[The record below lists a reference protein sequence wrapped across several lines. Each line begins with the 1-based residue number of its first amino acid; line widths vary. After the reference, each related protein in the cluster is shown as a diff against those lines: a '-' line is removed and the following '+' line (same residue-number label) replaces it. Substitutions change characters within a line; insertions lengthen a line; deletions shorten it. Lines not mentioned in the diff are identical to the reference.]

1 MIFRIGAPAFGR
13 NGWSNVAIGILIAVG
28 FRLLIILRPKE
39 IISFIIGSHDPAFML
54 PSGWEVTTA
63 VLLAIVSFP
72 VSLVLTRFFM
82 KVNAKR
88 GIVGIDV
95 HKLNKPRIPEMCGA
109 SIPITLILLS
119 TAYVLIGGG
128 NGLMMLAFS
137 LVVGSAAVVGAL
149 DDRLKMRGIYKPLL
163 TLLCGLPIVALGLL
177 YPNQVYNPTLQ
188 VPIFGS
194 FHLPVIYPL
203 SIPVAI
209 SVTSNTTN
217 MLDPLNGTMAGGVSI
232 ISTALLI
239 GILLTDPAPG
249 SVFLFACLLFTAL
262 GFFYF
267 NRYPSRAFA
276 GNVGQLSVGAA
287 LGALA
292 ILSRS
297 EIASIVAMFPN
308 IQNSFFFLSK
318 IKRFTEHRAL
328 TAKPTRLLDDGRLAS
343 SSDPKA
349 PLTLVRTLLV
359 GRPAKESET
368 VSTIFG
374 LYLISAALALITMI
388 LIG

>member
-1 MIFRIGAPAFGR
+1 MVECRQRDSHRGR
-13 NGWSNVAIGILIAVG
+13 VPTTDNPS
-28 FRLLIILRPKE
+28 PEE
-39 IISFIIGSHDPAFML
+39 IISFIIGSDEPALML

-63 VLLAIVSFP
+63 ILLAIVSFP
-72 VSLVLTRFFM
+72 VSLVLTRSFM
-82 KVNAKR
+82 KINAEK

-95 HKLNKPRIPEMCGA
+95 HKLNKPKIPEMCGA

-119 TAYVLIGGG
+119 TAYVIIGGG
-128 NGLMMLAFS
+128 NGLVMLAFS

-163 TLLCGLPIVALGLL
+163 TLLCGMPIVALGLL

-194 FHLPVIYPL
+194 FHLPVIYLL

-217 MLDPLNGTMAGGVSI
+217 MLDPLNGTMAGGVAI
-232 ISTALLI
+232 ISAALLI
-239 GILLTDPAPG
+239 GVLITDPAPS
-249 SVFLFACLLFTAL
+249 SVFLYASLLFAAL

-359 GRPAKESET
+359 GRPAKESEI

-374 LYLISAALALITMI
+374 LYLISATLALITMI

>member
-1 MIFRIGAPAFGR
+1 
-13 NGWSNVAIGILIAVG
+13 
-28 FRLLIILRPKE
+28 
-39 IISFIIGSHDPAFML
+39 
-54 PSGWEVTTA
+54 
-63 VLLAIVSFP
+63 
-72 VSLVLTRFFM
+72 
-82 KVNAKR
+82 
-88 GIVGIDV
+88 
-95 HKLNKPRIPEMCGA
+95 
-109 SIPITLILLS
+109 
-119 TAYVLIGGG
+119 
-128 NGLMMLAFS
+128 MMLAFS
-137 LVVGSAAVVGAL
+137 LVVGSAALVGAL

-163 TLLCGLPIVALGLL
+163 TLLCGLPIVGLGLL

-188 VPIFGS
+188 VPIFGI
-194 FHLPVIYPL
+194 FRLPVIYPL
-203 SIPVAI
+203 SIPIAI

-217 MLDPLNGTMAGGVSI
+217 MLDPLNGTMAGGISI
-232 ISTALLI
+232 ISAALLI
-239 GILLTDPAPG
+239 GVLLTEPAPS
-249 SVFLFACLLFTAL
+249 SVFLYACLLFSAL

-292 ILSRS
+292 ILSRT

-318 IKRFTEHRAL
+318 IKRFTEHKSL

-343 SSDPKA
+343 SSDPNA

-359 GRPAKESET
+359 GRPAKESEI
-368 VSTIFG
+368 VSTIFA
-374 LYLISAALALITMI
+374 LYVISATLALITMI

>member
-1 MIFRIGAPAFGR
+1 
-13 NGWSNVAIGILIAVG
+13 
-28 FRLLIILRPKE
+28 
-39 IISFIIGSHDPAFML
+39 ML

-63 VLLAIVSFP
+63 VILAIVSFP

-82 KVNAKR
+82 QVNSRR

-95 HKLNKPRIPEMCGA
+95 HKLSKPRIPEMCGA
-109 SIPITLILLS
+109 AIPVTLILLS
-119 TAYVLIGGG
+119 SAYVLIGDG
-128 NGLMMLAFS
+128 NAITMLAFS
-137 LVVGSAAVVGAL
+137 LVVGSAAIVGAV
-149 DDRLKMRGIYKPLL
+149 DDRLKLRGIYKPLL
-163 TLLCGLPIVALGLL
+163 TLLCGLPIVALGLM

-203 SIPVAI
+203 SILVAI

-232 ISTALLI
+232 ISAALLI
-239 GILLTDPAPG
+239 GILITNPAP
-249 SVFLFACLLFTAL
+249 SAVFLYSSLLFSTL

-267 NRYPSRAFA
+267 NRYPSKAFA
-276 GNVGQLSVGAA
+276 GNVGQLSIGAA

-292 ILSRS
+292 ILGRT
-297 EIASIVAMFPN
+297 EIASIVAMFPQ

-328 TAKPTRLLDDGRLAS
+328 TAKPTTLLDDGRLAS
-343 SSDPKA
+343 SSYPKA

-359 GRPAKESET
+359 GRPAKESEI
-368 VSTIFG
+368 VSTIFA
-374 LYLISAALALITMI
+374 LFLISGALALITMI

>member
-1 MIFRIGAPAFGR
+1 
-13 NGWSNVAIGILIAVG
+13 
-28 FRLLIILRPKE
+28 
-39 IISFIIGSHDPAFML
+39 ML

-63 VLLAIVSFP
+63 VILAIASFP

-82 KVNAKR
+82 QVNSKR

-95 HKLNKPRIPEMCGA
+95 HKLSKPRIPEMCGA
-109 SIPITLILLS
+109 AIPVTLILLS
-119 TAYVLIGGG
+119 SAYVLIGDG
-128 NGLMMLAFS
+128 NAITMLAFS
-137 LVVGSAAVVGAL
+137 LVVGSAAIVGAV
-149 DDRLKMRGIYKPLL
+149 DDRLKLRGIYKPLL
-163 TLLCGLPIVALGLL
+163 TLLCGLPIVALGLM

-203 SIPVAI
+203 SILVAI

-232 ISTALLI
+232 ISAALLI
-239 GILLTDPAPG
+239 GILITNPAP
-249 SVFLFACLLFTAL
+249 SAVFLYSSLLFSTL

-267 NRYPSRAFA
+267 NRYPSKAFA
-276 GNVGQLSVGAA
+276 GNVGQLSIGAA

-292 ILSRS
+292 ILGRT
-297 EIASIVAMFPN
+297 EIASIVAMFPQ

-328 TAKPTRLLDDGRLAS
+328 TAKPTTLLDDGRLAS

-359 GRPAKESET
+359 GRPAKESEI
-368 VSTIFG
+368 VSTIFA
-374 LYLISAALALITMI
+374 LFLISGALALITMI

>member
-1 MIFRIGAPAFGR
+1 METFDHPFLPNSSAPIR
-13 NGWSNVAIGILIAVG
+13 KIMLEAIGVASIDELYSDIPSQV
-28 FRLLIILRPKE
+28 RTNRPLKV
-39 IISFIIGSHDPAFML
+39 DWL
-54 PSGWEVTTA
+54 PSEQEVR
-63 VLLAIVSFP
+63 SH
-72 VSLVLTRFFM
+72 
-82 KVNAKR
+82 
-88 GIVGIDV
+88 ID
-95 HKLNKPRIPEMCGA
+95 R
-109 SIPITLILLS
+109 
-119 TAYVLIGGG
+119 
-128 NGLMMLAFS
+128 MLADNK
-137 LVVGSAAVVGAL
+137 SASDMPVFLGA
-149 DDRLKMRGIYKPLL
+149 GIYKPLL

-177 YPNQVYNPTLQ
+177 YPDQVYNPTLQ
-188 VPIFGS
+188 VPIFGA
-194 FHLPVIYPL
+194 FHLPIIYPL

-232 ISTALLI
+232 ISAALLMGVLI
-239 GILLTDPAPG
+239 TDPAPS
-249 SVFLFACLLFTAL
+249 SVFLYASLLFAAL

-276 GNVGQLSVGAA
+276 GNVGQLSIGAA
-287 LGALA
+287 LGTLA

-328 TAKPTRLLDDGRLAS
+328 TAKPTRLLDDGHLAS

-359 GRPAKESET
+359 GRPAKESEI

-374 LYLISAALALITMI
+374 LYLISATLALITMI
-388 LIG
+388 MIG

>member
-1 MIFRIGAPAFGR
+1 
-13 NGWSNVAIGILIAVG
+13 
-28 FRLLIILRPKE
+28 
-39 IISFIIGSHDPAFML
+39 ML

-63 VLLAIVSFP
+63 AILAIVSFP
-72 VSLVLTRFFM
+72 VSLVLTRFFIQ
-82 KVNAKR
+82 VNSRK

-95 HKLNKPRIPEMCGA
+95 HKLSKPRIPEMCGA
-109 SIPITLILLS
+109 AIPVTLILLS
-119 TAYVLIGGG
+119 SAYVLIGGG
-128 NGLMMLAFS
+128 NAITMLAFS
-137 LVVGSAAVVGAL
+137 LVVGSAAIVGAV
-149 DDRLKMRGIYKPLL
+149 DDRLKLRGVYKPLL
-163 TLLCGLPIVALGLL
+163 TLLCGLPIIGLGLL

-232 ISTALLI
+232 ISAALLI
-239 GILLTDPAPG
+239 GVLITDPAP
-249 SVFLFACLLFTAL
+249 STVFLYACLLFSML

-292 ILSRS
+292 ILGRT
-297 EIASIVAMFPN
+297 EIASIVAMFPQ

-328 TAKPTRLLDDGRLAS
+328 TAKPTKLLDDGRLAM

-359 GRPAKESET
+359 GRPAKESEI
-368 VSTIFG
+368 VSTIFA
-374 LYLISAALALITMI
+374 LFLISGALALITI
-388 LIG
+388 LLIG

>member
-1 MIFRIGAPAFGR
+1 
-13 NGWSNVAIGILIAVG
+13 
-28 FRLLIILRPKE
+28 
-39 IISFIIGSHDPAFML
+39 ML

-63 VLLAIVSFP
+63 VILAIVSFP

-82 KVNAKR
+82 QVNSKR

-95 HKLNKPRIPEMCGA
+95 HKLSKPRIPEMCGA
-109 SIPITLILLS
+109 AIPVTLILLS
-119 TAYVLIGGG
+119 SAYVLTGGG
-128 NGLMMLAFS
+128 NAITMLAFS
-137 LVVGSAAVVGAL
+137 LVVGSAAIVGAV
-149 DDRLKMRGIYKPLL
+149 DDRLKLRGIYKPLL
-163 TLLCGLPIVALGLL
+163 TLLCGLPIVALGLV

-194 FHLPVIYPL
+194 FHLPIIYPL

-232 ISTALLI
+232 ISAALLI
-239 GILLTDPAPG
+239 GVLITGPTP
-249 SVFLFACLLFTAL
+249 STVFLYACLLFSAL

-267 NRYPSRAFA
+267 NRYPSRAFS
-276 GNVGQLSVGAA
+276 GNVGQLSIGAA

-292 ILSRS
+292 ILGRT
-297 EIASIVAMFPN
+297 EIASILAMFPQ

-328 TAKPTRLLDDGRLAS
+328 TAKPTKLLDDGRLAS

-359 GRPAKESET
+359 GRPAKESEV
-368 VSTIFG
+368 VSTIFA
-374 LYLISAALALITMI
+374 LFLISGVLALITMI

>member
-1 MIFRIGAPAFGR
+1 
-13 NGWSNVAIGILIAVG
+13 
-28 FRLLIILRPKE
+28 
-39 IISFIIGSHDPAFML
+39 ML

-63 VLLAIVSFP
+63 ILLAIVSFP

-82 KVNAKR
+82 QVNTKR

-109 SIPITLILLS
+109 AIPVTLILLS
-119 TAYVLIGGG
+119 SAYVLIGGG
-128 NGLMMLAFS
+128 SSLMMLAFS

-163 TLLCGLPIVALGLL
+163 TLLCGAPIVVLGLL

-232 ISTALLI
+232 ISAALLI
-239 GILLTDPAPG
+239 GVLITDPVPG
-249 SVFLFACLLFTAL
+249 TVFLYACLLFSAL

-292 ILSRS
+292 ILGRT
-297 EIASIVAMFPN
+297 EIASIVAMFPQ

-328 TAKPTRLLDDGRLAS
+328 TAKPTKLLEDGRLAS

-349 PLTLVRTLLV
+349 PLTLVRTLIA
-359 GRPAKESET
+359 GRRAKESEI
-368 VSTIFG
+368 VNTIFA
-374 LYLISAALALITMI
+374 LFLISGALALITMI

>member
-1 MIFRIGAPAFGR
+1 MVERRHRNSQRGR
-13 NGWSNVAIGILIAVG
+13 FPTTDNPS
-28 FRLLIILRPKE
+28 LRE
-39 IISFIIGSHDPAFML
+39 IISFIIGSDDSALML
-54 PSGWEVTTA
+54 PSGCEVTTA
-63 VLLAIVSFP
+63 ILLAIVSFP

-82 KVNAKR
+82 QTNARR
-88 GIVGIDV
+88 GIIGIDV
-95 HKLNKPRIPEMCGA
+95 HKLSKPRIPEMCGA
-109 SIPITLILLS
+109 AIPVTLILLS
-119 TAYVLIGGG
+119 SAYVLIGGG
-128 NGLMMLAFS
+128 NSITMLAFS
-137 LVVGSAAVVGAL
+137 LVVGSAAVVGAV
-149 DDRLKMRGIYKPLL
+149 DDRLKLRGIYKPLL

-188 VPIFGS
+188 VPLFGS
-194 FHLPVIYPL
+194 FHLPIIYPL
-203 SIPVAI
+203 SVPVAI

-232 ISTALLI
+232 ISAALLI
-239 GILLTDPAPG
+239 GILITDPAP
-249 SVFLFACLLFTAL
+249 SAVFLYACLLFSAL

-292 ILSRS
+292 ILSRT

-359 GRPAKESET
+359 GRPAKESEI
-368 VSTIFG
+368 VSAIFA

-388 LIG
+388 LIRR

>member
-1 MIFRIGAPAFGR
+1 
-13 NGWSNVAIGILIAVG
+13 
-28 FRLLIILRPKE
+28 
-39 IISFIIGSHDPAFML
+39 ML

-63 VLLAIVSFP
+63 ILLAIVSFP
-72 VSLVLTRFFM
+72 VSLVLTRSFM
-82 KVNAKR
+82 KINAEK

-95 HKLNKPRIPEMCGA
+95 HKLNKPKIPEMCGA

-119 TAYVLIGGG
+119 TAYVIIGGG
-128 NGLMMLAFS
+128 NGLVMLAFS

-163 TLLCGLPIVALGLL
+163 TLLCGMPIVALGLL

-194 FHLPVIYPL
+194 FHLPVIYLL

-209 SVTSNTTN
+209 SVTSNTAN
-217 MLDPLNGTMAGGVSI
+217 MLDPLNGTMAGGVAI
-232 ISTALLI
+232 ISAALLI
-239 GILLTDPAPG
+239 GVLITDPAPS
-249 SVFLFACLLFTAL
+249 SVFLYASLLFAAL

-359 GRPAKESET
+359 GRPAKESEI

-374 LYLISAALALITMI
+374 LYLISATLALITMI

>member
-1 MIFRIGAPAFGR
+1 MVERRHRNSQRGR
-13 NGWSNVAIGILIAVG
+13 FPTTDNPS
-28 FRLLIILRPKE
+28 LRE
-39 IISFIIGSHDPAFML
+39 IISFIIGSDDSALML

-63 VLLAIVSFP
+63 ILLAIVSFP

-82 KVNAKR
+82 QTNARR
-88 GIVGIDV
+88 GIIGIDV
-95 HKLNKPRIPEMCGA
+95 HKLSKPRIPEMCGA
-109 SIPITLILLS
+109 AIPVTLILLS
-119 TAYVLIGGG
+119 SAYVLIGGG
-128 NGLMMLAFS
+128 NSITMLAFS
-137 LVVGSAAVVGAL
+137 LVVGSAAVVGAV

-188 VPIFGS
+188 VPLFGS
-194 FHLPVIYPL
+194 FHLPIIYPL
-203 SIPVAI
+203 SVPVAI

-232 ISTALLI
+232 ISAALLI
-239 GILLTDPAPG
+239 GILITDPAP
-249 SVFLFACLLFTAL
+249 SAVFLYACLLFSAL

-292 ILSRS
+292 ILSRT

-359 GRPAKESET
+359 GRPAKESEI
-368 VSTIFG
+368 VSAIFA

-388 LIG
+388 LIRR

>member
-1 MIFRIGAPAFGR
+1 
-13 NGWSNVAIGILIAVG
+13 
-28 FRLLIILRPKE
+28 
-39 IISFIIGSHDPAFML
+39 ML

-63 VLLAIVSFP
+63 IILAVVSFP

-82 KVNAKR
+82 SMNAR
-88 GIVGIDV
+88 GGIVGIDV
-95 HKLNKPRIPEMCGA
+95 HKLSKPRIPEMCGA
-109 SIPITLILLS
+109 AIPVTLILLS
-119 TAYVLIGGG
+119 SAYVLIGGG
-128 NGLMMLAFS
+128 NSITMLAFS
-137 LVVGSAAVVGAL
+137 LVVGSAAIVGAV
-149 DDRLKMRGIYKPLL
+149 DDRLKLRGIYKPLL

-194 FHLPVIYPL
+194 FRLPVIYPL
-203 SIPVAI
+203 TIPVAI
-209 SVTSNTTN
+209 AVTSNTTN

-232 ISTALLI
+232 ISAALLI
-239 GILLTDPAPG
+239 GVLITDPAP
-249 SVFLFACLLFTAL
+249 STVFLYACLLFSML

-292 ILSRS
+292 ILGRT
-297 EIASIVAMFPN
+297 EIASIVAMFPQ
-308 IQNSFFFLSK
+308 IQNSFFFLSR

-328 TAKPTRLLDDGRLAS
+328 TAKPTKLLDDGRLAS

-359 GRPAKESET
+359 GRPAKEPEI
-368 VSTIFG
+368 VSTIFT
-374 LYLISAALALITMI
+374 LFLISGALALITI

>member
-1 MIFRIGAPAFGR
+1 MVERRHRNSQRGR
-13 NGWSNVAIGILIAVG
+13 FPTTDNPS
-28 FRLLIILRPKE
+28 LRE
-39 IISFIIGSHDPAFML
+39 IISFIIGSDDSALML

-63 VLLAIVSFP
+63 ILLAIVSFP
-72 VSLVLTRFFM
+72 VSLVLTRVFM
-82 KVNAKR
+82 QTNARR
-88 GIVGIDV
+88 GIIGIDV
-95 HKLNKPRIPEMCGA
+95 HKLSKPRIPEMCGA
-109 SIPITLILLS
+109 AIPVTLILLS
-119 TAYVLIGGG
+119 SAYVLIGGG
-128 NGLMMLAFS
+128 NSITMLAFS
-137 LVVGSAAVVGAL
+137 LVVGSAAVVGAV

-188 VPIFGS
+188 VPLFGS
-194 FHLPVIYPL
+194 FHLPIIYPL
-203 SIPVAI
+203 SGPVAI

-232 ISTALLI
+232 ISAALLI
-239 GILLTDPAPG
+239 GILITDPAP
-249 SVFLFACLLFTAL
+249 SAVFLYACLLFSAL

-292 ILSRS
+292 ILSRT

-359 GRPAKESET
+359 GRPAKESEI
-368 VSTIFG
+368 VSAIFA

-388 LIG
+388 LIRR

>member
-1 MIFRIGAPAFGR
+1 MP
-13 NGWSNVAIGILIAVG
+13 
-28 FRLLIILRPKE
+28 
-39 IISFIIGSHDPAFML
+39 

-63 VLLAIVSFP
+63 VLLGVVSFP
-72 VSLVLTRFFM
+72 VSLVLTRFLM
-82 KVNAKR
+82 YENAKR
-88 GIVGIDV
+88 GIIGIDV
-95 HKLNKPRIPEMCGA
+95 HKLDKPRIPEMCGA
-109 SIPITLILLS
+109 AMPITLILLS
-119 TAYVLIGGG
+119 SAYVLIGGG
-128 NGLMMLAFS
+128 NWLTMLAFS
-137 LVVGSAAVVGAL
+137 LVVGSAAVVGMV
-149 DDRLKMRGIYKPLL
+149 DDWLKMRGIYKPLL
-163 TLLCGLPIVALGLL
+163 TLLCGLPIVALGLY

-232 ISTALLI
+232 ISAALLI
-239 GILLTDPAPG
+239 GVLLTEPASG
-249 SVFLFACLLFTAL
+249 TVFLYASLLFSAL

-292 ILSRS
+292 ILGRT

-318 IKRFTEHRAL
+318 IKRFTEHRSL
-328 TAKPTRLLDDGRLAS
+328 TAKPTKLLEDGRLAS

-359 GRPAKESET
+359 ARPAKESEI
-368 VSTIFG
+368 VSTIFA
-374 LYLISAALALITMI
+374 LFVISAGLALITMI

>member
-1 MIFRIGAPAFGR
+1 
-13 NGWSNVAIGILIAVG
+13 
-28 FRLLIILRPKE
+28 
-39 IISFIIGSHDPAFML
+39 ML

-82 KVNAKR
+82 QTNARR
-88 GIVGIDV
+88 GIIGIDV
-95 HKLNKPRIPEMCGA
+95 HKLSKPRIPEMCGA
-109 SIPITLILLS
+109 AIPVTLILLS
-119 TAYVLIGGG
+119 SAYVLIGGG
-128 NGLMMLAFS
+128 NSITMLAFS
-137 LVVGSAAVVGAL
+137 LVVGSAAVVGAV

-188 VPIFGS
+188 VPLFGS
-194 FHLPVIYPL
+194 FHLPIIYPL
-203 SIPVAI
+203 SGPVAI

-232 ISTALLI
+232 ISAALLI
-239 GILLTDPAPG
+239 GVLITDPVPSA
-249 SVFLFACLLFTAL
+249 VFLYACLLFSAL

-292 ILSRS
+292 ILSRT

-359 GRPAKESET
+359 GRPAKESEI
-368 VSTIFG
+368 VSAIFAF
-374 LYLISAALALITMI
+374 YLISAALALITMI
-388 LIG
+388 LIRR

>member
-1 MIFRIGAPAFGR
+1 
-13 NGWSNVAIGILIAVG
+13 
-28 FRLLIILRPKE
+28 
-39 IISFIIGSHDPAFML
+39 ML

-63 VLLAIVSFP
+63 VILAIVSFP

-82 KVNAKR
+82 QVNSKR

-95 HKLNKPRIPEMCGA
+95 HKLSKPRIPEMCGA
-109 SIPITLILLS
+109 AIPVTLILLS
-119 TAYVLIGGG
+119 SAYVLIGGG
-128 NGLMMLAFS
+128 NAITMLAFS
-137 LVVGSAAVVGAL
+137 LVVGSAAIVGAV
-149 DDRLKMRGIYKPLL
+149 DDRLKLRGIYKPLL

-232 ISTALLI
+232 ISAALLI
-239 GILLTDPAPG
+239 GVLIIDPAP
-249 SVFLFACLLFTAL
+249 STVFLYACLLFSAL

-292 ILSRS
+292 ILGRT
-297 EIASIVAMFPN
+297 EIASIVAMFPQ

-328 TAKPTRLLDDGRLAS
+328 TAKPTKLLDDGRLAS

-359 GRPAKESET
+359 GRPAKESEI
-368 VSTIFG
+368 VSTIFA
-374 LYLISAALALITMI
+374 LFLISGALALITMT

>member
-1 MIFRIGAPAFGR
+1 
-13 NGWSNVAIGILIAVG
+13 
-28 FRLLIILRPKE
+28 
-39 IISFIIGSHDPAFML
+39 ML

-63 VLLAIVSFP
+63 VILAIVSFP
-72 VSLVLTRFFM
+72 VSLVLTRFFIQ
-82 KVNAKR
+82 VNSKR

-95 HKLNKPRIPEMCGA
+95 HKLSKARIPEMCGA
-109 SIPITLILLS
+109 AIPVTLILLS
-119 TAYVLIGGG
+119 SAYVLIGGG
-128 NGLMMLAFS
+128 NAITMLAFS
-137 LVVGSAAVVGAL
+137 LVVGSAAIVGAV
-149 DDRLKMRGIYKPLL
+149 DDRLKLRGIYKPLL
-163 TLLCGLPIVALGLL
+163 TLFCGLPIVALGLL

-232 ISTALLI
+232 ISAALLI
-239 GILLTDPAPG
+239 GVLIINPAP
-249 SVFLFACLLFTAL
+249 STVFLYACLLFSAL

-276 GNVGQLSVGAA
+276 GNVGQ
-287 LGALA
+287 
-292 ILSRS
+292 
-297 EIASIVAMFPN
+297 F
-308 IQNSFFFLSK
+308 SK

-328 TAKPTRLLDDGRLAS
+328 TAKPTKLLDDGRLAS

-359 GRPAKESET
+359 GGPAKESEI
-368 VSTIFG
+368 VSTIFA
-374 LYLISAALALITMI
+374 LFLISGALALITMI

>member
-1 MIFRIGAPAFGR
+1 
-13 NGWSNVAIGILIAVG
+13 
-28 FRLLIILRPKE
+28 
-39 IISFIIGSHDPAFML
+39 ML
-54 PSGWEVTTA
+54 PSGWEVTIA
-63 VLLAIVSFP
+63 VILAIVSFP

-82 KVNAKR
+82 QVNSKR

-95 HKLNKPRIPEMCGA
+95 HKLSKPRIPEMCGA
-109 SIPITLILLS
+109 AIPITLILLS
-119 TAYVLIGGG
+119 SAYALIGGG
-128 NGLMMLAFS
+128 NAITMLAFS
-137 LVVGSAAVVGAL
+137 LVVGSAAIVGAV
-149 DDRLKMRGIYKPLL
+149 DDRLKLRGIYKPLL
-163 TLLCGLPIVALGLL
+163 TLLCGLPIVALGLV

-194 FHLPVIYPL
+194 FHLPLIYPL

-232 ISTALLI
+232 ISAALLI
-239 GILLTDPAPG
+239 GVLITNPAPG
-249 SVFLFACLLFTAL
+249 TVFLYACLLFSML

-292 ILSRS
+292 ILGRT
-297 EIASIVAMFPN
+297 EIASIVAMFPQ

-328 TAKPTRLLDDGRLAS
+328 TAKPTKLLDDGRLAS

-359 GRPAKESET
+359 GRPAKESEV
-368 VSTIFG
+368 VSTIFA
-374 LYLISAALALITMI
+374 LFLISGALALITMI

>member
-1 MIFRIGAPAFGR
+1 
-13 NGWSNVAIGILIAVG
+13 
-28 FRLLIILRPKE
+28 
-39 IISFIIGSHDPAFML
+39 ML
-54 PSGWEVTTA
+54 PGGWEITTA
-63 VLLAIVSFP
+63 ILLAIVSFP

-82 KVNAKR
+82 QVNGKR

-95 HKLNKPRIPEMCGA
+95 HKLSKPKIPEMCGA

-128 NGLMMLAFS
+128 NSLMMLAFS
-137 LVVGSAAVVGAL
+137 LVVGSAAFVGAL

-163 TLLCGLPIVALGLL
+163 TLL
-177 YPNQVYNPTLQ
+177 
-188 VPIFGS
+188 
-194 FHLPVIYPL
+194 
-203 SIPVAI
+203 
-209 SVTSNTTN
+209 
-217 MLDPLNGTMAGGVSI
+217 
-232 ISTALLI
+232 
-239 GILLTDPAPG
+239 
-249 SVFLFACLLFTAL
+249 FAAL

-328 TAKPTRLLDDGRLAS
+328 TAKPTKLLDDGRLAS
-343 SSDPKA
+343 STDPKA

-359 GRPAKESET
+359 GQPAKESVI

>member
-1 MIFRIGAPAFGR
+1 MVECRHRNSYRGR
-13 NGWSNVAIGILIAVG
+13 FPTTDNPSP
-28 FRLLIILRPKE
+28 RE
-39 IISFIIGSHDPAFML
+39 IISFIIGSNGSAFML
-54 PSGWEVTTA
+54 PNGWTVTAA

-82 KVNAKR
+82 RVNAKR

-109 SIPITLILLS
+109 AIPVTLILLS
-119 TAYVLIGGG
+119 ATYVLIGGE
-128 NGLMMLAFS
+128 NAMMMLAFS

-163 TLLCGLPIVALGLL
+163 TLLCGVPIVALGFL
-177 YPNQVYNPTLQ
+177 YPSQVYNPTLQ

-232 ISTALLI
+232 ISAALLI
-239 GILLTDPAPG
+239 GVLITDPAP
-249 SVFLFACLLFTAL
+249 STVFLYASLLFSAL

-267 NRYPSRAFA
+267 NRYPSRAFS

-292 ILSRS
+292 ILGRT
-297 EIASIVAMFPN
+297 EIASIVAMFPQ

-328 TAKPTRLLDDGRLAS
+328 TAKPTKLLDDGRLAS
-343 SSDPKA
+343 SSDPNA

-359 GRPAKESET
+359 GRPAREPEI
-368 VSTIFG
+368 VSTIFAIF
-374 LYLISAALALITMI
+374 LISAALALITMI